1 MIYASGRYDVCETTV
16 ELSREDRRPLTETYK
31 SILSD
36 GVVYFDPHDALCHD
50 GLCTVYDASTHALL
64 YTDSSPHFPAS
75 HPAPLTKEWK
85 ALLSKL
91 PSPG

>member
-36 GVVYFDPHDALCHD
+36 GVIYFDPHDALCHD
-50 GLCTVYDASTHALL
+50 GLCTVYDESTHALL

-85 ALLSKL
+85 AFLSRL
-91 PSPG
+91 PPPR